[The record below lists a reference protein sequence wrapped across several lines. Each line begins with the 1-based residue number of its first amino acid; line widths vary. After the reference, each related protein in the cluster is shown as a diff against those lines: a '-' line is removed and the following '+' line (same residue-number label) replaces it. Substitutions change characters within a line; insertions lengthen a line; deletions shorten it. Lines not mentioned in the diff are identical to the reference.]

1 MSAVMSADLLKNV
14 ATEEAS
20 LEQFHDWKPTE
31 NTGGDDFRNYEDSA
45 RQDIV
50 QKTYETMHRN
60 QTVEFVQK
68 QRAEWLN
75 FDKGEFTVMEM
86 IDVLDS
92 LVDDSDPDNDLPNS
106 IHDFQTAERI
116 REKWPDHDWFH
127 LVGLLHDGGKVLAC
141 LLWETPS
148 LLDVHLQTMSSLG

>member
-1 MSAVMSADLLKNV
+1 
-14 ATEEAS
+14 
-20 LEQFHDWKPTE
+20 
-31 NTGGDDFRNYEDSA
+31 
-45 RQDIV
+45 
-50 QKTYETMHRN
+50 MHRN
-60 QTVEFVQK
+60 QTVEFVEK

-75 FDKGEFTVMEM
+75 FGKGEFTVMEM

-92 LVDDSDPDNDLPNS
+92 LVDDSGPDNDLPSS

-116 REKWPDHDWFH
+116 REKCPDHDWFH

-148 LLDVHLQTMSSLG
+148 LLDVHLQTIYRLWGELF